1 MDIKDK
7 IRDAHFP
14 ACPVRNVIARIGDRW
29 SILVLLTLESAAK
42 PMRFKKIEQAI
53 PDISQKML
61 TRTLRD
67 LEADG
72 FVTRHAYAEVPPRV
86 EYELTERARTL
97 TPLLNSLVA
106 WAASNLSG
114 IVRDREQYYKGWGAT
129 DHPDEDT
136 PLPVK

>member
-7 IRDAHFP
+7 ILDAHFP

-29 SILVLLTLESAAK
+29 SILVLLTLEAAAK
-42 PMRFKKIEQAI
+42 PMRFKKIGQAI

-72 FVTRHAYAEVPPRV
+72 VVVRHAYAEVPPRV
-86 EYELTERARTL
+86 EYELTERAKTL
-97 TPLLNSLVA
+97 TPLLNSLVD

-114 IVRDREQYYKGWGAT
+114 IVKDRAQYYQGWGAT

-136 PLPVK
+136 PRH

>member
-14 ACPVRNVIARIGDRW
+14 ECPICNVIARIGDRW
-29 SILVLLTLESAAK
+29 SLLILLTLEPATK
-42 PMRFKKIEQAI
+42 PMRFKEIEQAI

-72 FVTRHAYAEVPPRV
+72 LVLRYAYAEVPPRV
-86 EYELTERARTL
+86 EYELTERARSL
-97 TPLLNSLVA
+97 TPLLNNLVA
-106 WAASNLSG
+106 WAASNLPG
-114 IVRDREQYYKGWGAT
+114 IVKDRERYNKK
-129 DHPDEDT
+129 
-136 PLPVK
+136 V